1 MTSNGVTQHSCG
13 EDVMHRQQMDLIYPT
28 KLYLFTNMI
37 INSHT
42 IKLVFIGKPSPG
54 FKVLWF
60 IIDYPL
66 CAFL

>member
-28 KLYLFTNMI
+28 KLYLCTNMI

-42 IKLVFIGKPSPG
+42 IKLVFIGKPSP
-54 FKVLWF
+54 
-60 IIDYPL
+60 
-66 CAFL
+66 